1 MFFNRII
8 VLLIT
13 STIFISCSSSYEFLS
28 NNSFFPEDEF
38 SRHLLIEYKNKAQFE
53 AEEMQKNISSRLKD
67 ESVMTSALDVLT
79 TLSANKR
86 IVLMAKGT
94 LIPNAVAVANI
105 VTENMLKGN
114 SKIQDIKLDSVIS
127 EEDGQMISNIEIILI
142 KN

>member
-1 MFFNRII
+1 
-8 VLLIT
+8 
-13 STIFISCSSSYEFLS
+13 
-28 NNSFFPEDEF
+28 
-38 SRHLLIEYKNKAQFE
+38 
-53 AEEMQKNISSRLKD
+53 
-67 ESVMTSALDVLT
+67 MTSALDVLT

-86 IVLMAKGT
+86 IVLKAKGT

-127 EEDGQMISNIEIILI
+127 EEDGQMISNIEIVLI

>member
-1 MFFNRII
+1 MELQEVKRSETN
-8 VLLIT
+8 VDKD
-13 STIFISCSSSYEFLS
+13 SYFV
-28 NNSFFPEDEF
+28 
-38 SRHLLIEYKNKAQFE
+38 
-53 AEEMQKNISSRLKD
+53 KD
-67 ESVMTSALDVLT
+67 ESVMASALDVLT

-127 EEDGQMISNIEIILI
+127 EEDGQMISNIEIVLI

>member
-1 MFFNRII
+1 MELQEVKRSETN
-8 VLLIT
+8 VDKD
-13 STIFISCSSSYEFLS
+13 SYFV
-28 NNSFFPEDEF
+28 
-38 SRHLLIEYKNKAQFE
+38 
-53 AEEMQKNISSRLKD
+53 KD

-79 TLSANKR
+79 TLSASKR
-86 IVLMAKGT
+86 IVLMAKGD

-127 EEDGQMISNIEIILI
+127 EEDGQMISNIEIVLI

>member
-1 MFFNRII
+1 MELQEIKRSGKK
-8 VLLIT
+8 LDKD
-13 STIFISCSSSYEFLS
+13 SYFV
-28 NNSFFPEDEF
+28 
-38 SRHLLIEYKNKAQFE
+38 
-53 AEEMQKNISSRLKD
+53 KD

-86 IVLMAKGT
+86 VVLMAKGN

-127 EEDGQMISNIEIILI
+127 EEDGQMLSNIEIVLI